1 MKTAF
6 YSFVFAVFP
15 KIAKGKAR
23 GFLLKEG
30 GVPGVRWQR
39 EKWPPW
45 AWFRIGVRGT
55 HVTDTGPLEER
66 AHVMQA
72 GPFP

>member
-30 GVPGVRWQR
+30 GVPGT
-39 EKWPPW
+39 
-45 AWFRIGVRGT
+45 AGASTRGRCE
-55 HVTDTGPLEER
+55 VAEG
-66 AHVMQA
+66 
-72 GPFP
+72 